1 VLIGQ
6 LTPALVR
13 ARMRRRLCDAPSVR
27 EFAEFAYQTQKSW
40 SRARRVMGKAAGMT
54 AGDNPRFIVA
64 NLPAA
69 GWSGDADRARF
80 TPARLEEEFDCAR
93 GERENVLKPQVPELE
108 PTS

>member
-1 VLIGQ
+1 
-6 LTPALVR
+6 
-13 ARMRRRLCDAPSVR
+13 M
-27 EFAEFAYQTQKSW
+27 F
-40 SRARRVMGKAAGMT
+40 GKAAVMT